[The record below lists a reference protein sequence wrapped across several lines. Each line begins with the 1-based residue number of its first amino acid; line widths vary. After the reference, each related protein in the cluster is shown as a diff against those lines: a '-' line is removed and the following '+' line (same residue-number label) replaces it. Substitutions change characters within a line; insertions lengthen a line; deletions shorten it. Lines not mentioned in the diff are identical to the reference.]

1 MRIILQRVKK
11 SSVSVNGAVVGSIG
25 LGVLLLVGVEP
36 LDGQQQ
42 VDAAVRKLKG
52 LRIFE
57 DQKGHMNLGPRDVG
71 AAFLVVSQFTLI
83 ASLRKG
89 RRPSFVGAAQ
99 PELAEPLVTEL
110 AKGLRMEGFE
120 VAEGRFGAMMEV
132 DLVNDGPV
140 TLIMDID
147 ENGRFR

>member
-1 MRIILQRVKK
+1 M
-11 SSVSVNGAVVGSIG
+11 GSIG
-25 LGVLLLVGVEP
+25 SGVLLLVGVAP
-36 LDGQQQ
+36 SDGERQ
-42 VDAAVRKLKG
+42 VEVAVRKLKG

-57 DQKGHMNLGPRDVG
+57 DENGHMNLGPREVG

-89 RRPSFVGAAQ
+89 RRPSFAGAAQ
-99 PELAEPLVTEL
+99 PEIAEPLVSRL
-110 AKGLRMEGFE
+110 AEGLRAEGFE

-140 TLIMDID
+140 TLVMDID
-147 ENGRFR
+147 EDGRLS